1 MKKPGSNNETPMER
15 MLKDLGLEFTE
26 EEPMPRDFIA
36 TLHYALFAD
45 FPERNAKIFLDYY
58 LTDKSL
64 REIGDENDITVER
77 VRQLINLVAS
87 KLRHPYYH
95 KFLRNG
101 IIQFSKIQNE
111 RSYLNG
117 FKKARQDIMIKENIK
132 KTEEENKIK
141 AESLLS
147 VELITLYRNN
157 IISYKLYNTL
167 SAGGYGTVGDII
179 MDGPFKVYK
188 TPKLGRK
195 RYSELVEALVTH
207 FDVKREDW
215 TL

>member
-1 MKKPGSNNETPMER
+1 MKKPGANETPMEK
-15 MLKDLGLEFTE
+15 MLKDLALEFTE

-45 FPERNAKIFLDYY
+45 FPERNAKMFFDYY

-64 REIGDENDITVER
+64 REIGDENDLTVER
-77 VRQLINLVAS
+77 VRQLINLICH
-87 KLRHPYYH
+87 KLRHPYYR
-95 KFLRNG
+95 KFLKNG

-111 RSYLNG
+111 RSYANG
-117 FKKARQDIMIKENIK
+117 FKKARQDFLITDNIK
-132 KTEEENKIK
+132 KAEEETKIK

-147 VELITLYRNN
+147 VDLLTLYQNN
-157 IISYKLYNTL
+157 ELSYKLYNTL
-167 SAGGYGTVGDII
+167 SAGGYGTIGDII

-195 RYSELVEALVTH
+195 RYAELVDLLVNN
-207 FDVKREDW
+207 FDIKREDW
-215 TL
+215 AL